1 MGSDRAP
8 AALYKRA
15 YWAKHEWVKGEQT
28 RLKERR
34 DAAVA
39 FLIVALLAASTT
51 LGVVGG
57 DSVGSRSYGCLA
69 WAGLSLV
76 LLGVLAAFAGAVRMT
91 RGRSIFPTPNPR
103 NYLQYSS
110 LKEMYRESVV
120 DYDPEDLSRKVTEH
134 CRGLIWSQAGALVVI
149 LGAVLIWIHYLLT

>member
-1 MGSDRAP
+1 MDSDRVP

-15 YWAKHEWVKGEQT
+15 YWAKHEWIEGEQT
-28 RLKERR
+28 RLKTRR
-34 DAAVA
+34 DSAMG

-57 DSVGSRSYGCLA
+57 NSAEAQSCLA

-76 LLGVLAAFAGAVRMT
+76 LLGVLTAFAGAVSMT
-91 RGRSIFPTPNPR
+91 RGRRIFPTPNPR
-103 NYLQYSS
+103 NYLQYLSVE
-110 LKEMYRESVV
+110 EMHRESVV
-120 DYDPEDLSRKVTEH
+120 DFDPEDLTRKVTDH

-149 LGAVLIWIHYLLT
+149 LGAVLIWINYLLT

>member
-1 MGSDRAP
+1 MGSDRVP

-15 YWAKHEWVKGEQT
+15 YWAKHQWIEGEQV
-28 RLKERR
+28 RLKARR
-34 DAAVA
+34 DAAMG

-57 DSVGSRSYGCLA
+57 NSAEARSCKCLA

-76 LLGVLAAFAGAVRMT
+76 LLGVLAAFGGAVSMT
-91 RGRSIFPTPNPR
+91 RGRRIFPTPNPR

-110 LKEMYRESVV
+110 VKEMYRESVV
-120 DYDPEDLSRKVTEH
+120 DYDPEDLTRKVTEH

-149 LGAVLIWIHYLLT
+149 LGAVLIWIDYLLA